1 MADYLL
7 TLGRDGP
14 AIAASSPPPDVPVVV
29 ISSGDQPPPQLAA
42 QRALCDSSRAGRHVM
57 ASRSAHWVQFDEPD
71 LVIAVIRELV
81 ERERKS

>member
-1 MADYLL
+1 
-7 TLGRDGP
+7 
-14 AIAASSPPPDVPVVV
+14 
-29 ISSGDQPPPQLAA
+29 
-42 QRALCDSSRAGRHVM
+42 M